1 MPYVTTPELRLYYE
15 QSGAGP
21 QPVVCVHGGFATS
34 RWWQPVLAL
43 LLEAQVTGYALDLP
57 GCGRSDRP
65 ADPAAYTVERLAGAL
80 AGWIEALDLWNIDL
94 MGHSLGAAV
103 ALSYA
108 LTHPGRLRSLILV
121 AAPSPQ
127 GTPTPPEGYALLE
140 QMQHDRSLLAQA
152 LASIMPGRAPDPF
165 FQQLVDDAQGQAPLA
180 FSAAALALEQ
190 WRVDRQSL
198 LQLRLPV
205 LLIWGDRDP
214 IVERAVQTGLLL
226 SIPGANNLEVLR
238 GCGHCPLLERPTV
251 FVQALLNFI
260 DQDFESYAAIRKTAE
275 GDR

>member
-43 LLEAQVTGYALDLP
+43 LPEAQVTGYALDLP

-80 AGWIEALDLWNIDL
+80 AEWIDALDLWNIDL
-94 MGHSLGAAV
+94 VGHSLGAAV

-108 LTHPGRLRSLILV
+108 LSHPGRLRSLILV
-121 AAPSPQ
+121 SAPSPQ

-214 IVERAVQTGLLL
+214 IVERAVQTDLLL

-260 DQDFESYAAIRKTAE
+260 DQDFESYAAIRETAE

>member
-34 RWWQPVLAL
+34 RWWQPALAL
-43 LLEAQVTGYALDLP
+43 LPAEQFTGYALDLP

-65 ADPAAYTVERLAGAL
+65 ADLASYTVERLAGAL
-80 AGWIEALDLWNIDL
+80 ADWLDGLDLWNVDL
-94 MGHSLGAAV
+94 VGHSLGAAV

-108 LTHPGRLRSLILV
+108 LGHPGRLRSLILV
-121 AAPSPQ
+121 GAPSPQ

-140 QMQHDRSLLAQA
+140 QMRHERGLLAQA
-152 LASIMPGRAPDPF
+152 LASVMPARAPDPF
-165 FQQLVDDAQGQAPLA
+165 FQQLVEDAQGQAPAA

-190 WRVDRQSL
+190 WRVERHDL

-205 LLIWGDRDP
+205 LLIWGDRDQ
-214 IVERAVQTGLLL
+214 IVERSVQTDLLL

-238 GCGHCPLLERPTV
+238 GCGHSPQLERPEV
-251 FVQALLNFI
+251 FGQVLLNFI
-260 DQDFESYAAIRKTAE
+260 GQDFAGYAAIRETVE